1 MMYSMT
7 GFGKATVIYA
17 SKKISIE
24 LRALNGRYAEINLK
38 IPPEYKEKEIIIRK
52 QLATQLRRGKIE
64 CSIAVDY
71 EEEATTNL
79 INQNLLKT
87 YYHQLKK
94 TANELNIEQV
104 DLLPSILRLQ
114 QIFTP
119 EKTALENEE
128 WLQLEAALQQA
139 ITELIA
145 FRGKEGAHLKKDINE
160 RCQLISQNVAHV
172 KTLLPARTEKI
183 RQNLRSHLQQLKTN
197 VEIDE
202 NRFEEELIYYLEK
215 LDITEELVR
224 LHSHLEGFEQLLNTN
239 DIIKGKKL
247 NFFSQEIGREINTI
261 GAKANN
267 ATMQKTVVQMKDDL
281 EKIKEQLLNIL

>member
-1 MMYSMT
+1 MHSMT

-24 LRALNGRYAEINLK
+24 LRALNGRYAEVSLK

-52 QLATQLRRGKIE
+52 QLATGLQRGKIE
-64 CSIAVDY
+64 CSITVDY

-79 INQNLLKT
+79 INQNLLKA
-87 YYHQLKK
+87 YYHQIKK
-94 TANELNIEQV
+94 VTKELDIDDTN
-104 DLLPSILRLQ
+104 LLPAILRLQ

-119 EKTALENEE
+119 EKKELDNNE
-128 WLQLEAALQQA
+128 WLQLETALQQA
-139 ITELIA
+139 TDELIA
-145 FRGKEGAHLKKDINE
+145 FRSAEGLHLKKDIEE
-160 RCQLISQNVAHV
+160 RCKLIGQNVAHI
-172 KTLLPARTEKI
+172 KTLLPERTNKI
-183 RQNLRSHLQQLKTN
+183 KQNLHNHIQQLKIN
-197 VEIDE
+197 EEIDE

-224 LHSHLEGFEQLLNTN
+224 LHSHLDGFEKLLNTKS
-239 DIIKGKKL
+239 IMKGKKL

-261 GAKANN
+261 GSKAND
-267 ATMQKTVVQMKDDL
+267 AVIQKTVVQMKDDL